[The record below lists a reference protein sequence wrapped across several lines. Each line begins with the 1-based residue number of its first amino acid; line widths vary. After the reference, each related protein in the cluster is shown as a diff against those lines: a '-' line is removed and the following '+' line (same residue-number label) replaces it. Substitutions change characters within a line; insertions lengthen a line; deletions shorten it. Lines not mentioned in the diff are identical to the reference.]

1 MPRYERR
8 VLVVDDDESIQG
20 FLVDALVDDGYVVRT
35 ATNGDDALTLL
46 RAWRPDLILLDLML
60 PEMDGWEFRA
70 NQLERP
76 EVAAV
81 PVIVLSAMRDPTPK
95 IPGLAPTRVV
105 AKPFDL
111 EELMGLIDELSA
123 AFVGYCPHPPT
134 PSPCARERRR

>member
-111 EELMGLIDELSA
+111 EELMRLIDELSA
-123 AFVGYCPHPPT
+123 AFVAQTDGPT
-134 PSPCARERRR
+134 RGATTPASPC